1 MKNNKQWWNV
11 RWFENQISQAAS
23 TKMMNEM
30 ETGKSAGGDGMSWV
44 VHEDMKIEMTKGDT
58 PSFAFQAFLPDGS
71 EYEFEE
77 GDSVVFAAKR
87 NKADPEPA
95 VRIEADVKEKV
106 IRFSE
111 EDTKYLELGKYIWEL
126 SLNKSSGYRCTFI
139 ANKVLKLTVEVA

>member
-1 MKNNKQWWNV
+1 
-11 RWFENQISQAAS
+11 
-23 TKMMNEM
+23 MMNEM

-106 IRFSE
+106 IS
-111 EDTKYLELGKYIWEL
+111 L
-126 SLNKSSGYRCTFI
+126 SLIHILQLMRRLFQESCYRWQMVLFILMTAMRFRSTIKS
-139 ANKVLKLTVEVA
+139 

>member
-1 MKNNKQWWNV
+1 
-11 RWFENQISQAAS
+11 
-23 TKMMNEM
+23 MMNGM
-30 ETGKSAGGDGMSWV
+30 ETGKSAGGDGVSWV

-111 EDTKYLELGKYIWEL
+111 EDTKHLELGKYIWEL